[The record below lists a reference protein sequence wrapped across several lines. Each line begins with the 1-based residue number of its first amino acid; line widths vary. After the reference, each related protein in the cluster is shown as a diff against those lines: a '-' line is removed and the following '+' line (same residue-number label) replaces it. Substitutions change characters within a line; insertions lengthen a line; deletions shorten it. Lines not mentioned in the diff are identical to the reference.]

1 MTQSFSNEALESLF
15 EPKSIAILGARDR
28 VNRPEYDSINN
39 AFLLGWQGKMY
50 PVTPKYLEIA
60 GGEGVSSTWSDS
72 NIINLKS
79 IRDETIVHLRKR

>member
-1 MTQSFSNEALESLF
+1 
-15 EPKSIAILGARDR
+15 
-28 VNRPEYDSINN
+28 
-39 AFLLGWQGKMY
+39 MY